1 MSDYLSIWIFNSRPR
16 MKVLFCYLLLF
27 IIVFVFSDIMTY
39 LYTKSLYK
47 PMEKYEIDIETPLVT
62 IDVAE
67 ASNVNGNVK
76 GTIKNTTEEKITDK
90 YLRFDFYTPREVNIG
105 TKYLKIDSLAVEEE
119 KQYELGFKYDNVS
132 YVKVTVAAEND
143 LLKATP
149 EELELTPTYGPAGIF
164 ELMLLG
170 RLFV

>member
-62 IDVAE
+62 IDLAE

-132 YVKVTVAAEND
+132 YVKVTVAEEDD

-149 EELELTPTYGPAGIF
+149 EELEFTPTFGPAGIF